1 MTDMYL
7 EAKTKIKALQNL
19 EKHSAEE
26 VVSWV
31 KEAIDTQYPSDR
43 KTAFAIV
50 SKQNWNNIRSEI
62 IRVAKA
68 QNYEEIHKIREAMLN
83 TDLLFNTD
91 LTKKGIIIDGTLAV
105 ISNESPNTALFLL
118 LHMINAESKDPKL
131 ETYLLYRYLA
141 GRPKLSN
148 GFRKKF

>member
-1 MTDMYL
+1 MTDIYL

-19 EKHSAEE
+19 EKHSVEE

-31 KEAIDTQYPSDR
+31 REAIDTQYPSDR

-50 SKQNWNNIRSEI
+50 SKQNWNNIRSVI
-62 IRVAKA
+62 IRAVKA
-68 QNYEEIHKIREAMLN
+68 QNYEEIHKIREAMLS
-83 TDLLFNTD
+83 TDLLFNKD
-91 LTKKGIIIDGTLAV
+91 LTRKGIIIDGTLAV
-105 ISNESPNTALFLL
+105 ISSKSPDIPLFLQ

-131 ETYLLYRYLA
+131 EAYLLYRYLA
-141 GRPKLSN
+141 GRPKLPN

>member
-1 MTDMYL
+1 MTDVYL
-7 EAKTKIKALQNL
+7 EAKKKIRALQDL
-19 EKHSAEE
+19 EKHSVEE

-31 KEAIDTQYPSDR
+31 MEAIDTQYPSDR

-50 SKQNWNNIRSEI
+50 GKQNWNDVRSEI
-62 IRVAKA
+62 IRVVKG
-68 QNYEEIHKIREAMLN
+68 QNYEEIHKIREGMLS
-83 TDLLFNTD
+83 TDLLFNKD
-91 LTKKGIIIDGTLAV
+91 LTEKGIIIDGTLAV
-105 ISNESPNTALFLL
+105 FSNESPNILLFLQL
-118 LHMINAESKDPKL
+118 DVINAESKDPKL